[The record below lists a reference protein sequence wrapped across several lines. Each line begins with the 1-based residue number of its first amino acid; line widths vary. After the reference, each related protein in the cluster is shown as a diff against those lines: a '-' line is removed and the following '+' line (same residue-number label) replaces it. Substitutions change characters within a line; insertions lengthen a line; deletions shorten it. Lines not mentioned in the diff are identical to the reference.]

1 MFDKLKSFVSKK
13 FLVAVLTPILLYLNA
28 QLSNP
33 LDPEAV
39 KNIVLV
45 VVAYLLGQSAVDVTT
60 ALKNGGK

>member
-1 MFDKLKSFVSKK
+1 MNKLKSFISKK

>member
-1 MFDKLKSFVSKK
+1 MLNKLKSFISKK

-28 QLSNP
+28 QMSNP

-45 VVAYLLGQSAVDVTT
+45 VVAYLLGQSAVDVAATI
-60 ALKNGGK
+60 KNGGK

>member
-45 VVAYLLGQSAVDVTT
+45 VVAYLLGQSAVDLTT

>member
-1 MFDKLKSFVSKK
+1 MNKLKSFVSRK
-13 FLVAVLTPILLYLNA
+13 FLVAVLTPILLYANA

-60 ALKNGGK
+60 ALKNGGN

>member
-1 MFDKLKSFVSKK
+1 MNKLKSFISKK
-13 FLVAVLTPILLYLNA
+13 FIISVLTPILLYFNS

-33 LDPEAV
+33 LDPESV

-60 ALKNGGK
+60 ALKNDGK

>member
-1 MFDKLKSFVSKK
+1 MNKLKSFISRK
-13 FLVAVLTPILLYLNA
+13 FLIAVLTPILLYINS
-28 QLSNP
+28 QLANP

-60 ALKNGGK
+60 AIKNGGK

>member
-1 MFDKLKSFVSKK
+1 MNKLKSFISKK

-28 QLSNP
+28 QMTNP
-33 LDPEAV
+33 LDPESV

-45 VVAYLLGQSAVDVTT
+45 VVAYLLGQSVVDVTT

>member
-1 MFDKLKSFVSKK
+1 MNKLKSFISKK
-13 FLVAVLTPILLYLNA
+13 FLVAVLTPILLYINA